1 MDSSF
6 PHSSGR
12 PHRPAGR
19 RPAKPK
25 PPDWR
30 QRFLII
36 GAVLA
41 AALVTAGVAIS
52 ATRGG
57 RGDERP
63 TGASKTT
70 STNKAGIAASASIG
84 TPAEG
89 QLVDQLYAVAAI
101 TEQPHLFDVSTT
113 TAAAA
118 AAGILAGRTI
128 TIDAGHAIN
137 PDLGYE
143 ATGPGSSE
151 TKVKD
156 PGGTS
161 GVVTGQPENAV
172 NLAIAIALKEKLEAA
187 GATVVMTRSGDTF
200 EGGNIERAQ
209 IANNAG
215 SDLFIRIHC
224 DGSTSQGTHGA
235 STLYPASIPGWTD
248 DIYAASRLA
257 AQSVQA
263 GLTTATGALDN
274 GVVERSDMTGF
285 NWADVP
291 AILVEVGYLTNP
303 AEDRA
308 LASAEYQQQAAQG
321 LLDGIQAY
329 FS

>member
-1 MDSSF
+1 MDRF
-6 PHSSGR
+6 PESKRGMT
-12 PHRPAGR
+12 A

-36 GAVLA
+36 GAMLA

-52 ATRGG
+52 ATRGA
-57 RGDERP
+57 GDGERP
-63 TGASKTT
+63 RGAAGKTT
-70 STNKAGIAASASIG
+70 STSMAGIAVSASIG
-84 TPAEG
+84 TPADG
-89 QLVDQLYAVAAI
+89 QLVNQLYAVAAI
-101 TEQPHLFDVSTT
+101 TEQPHLFDTST
-113 TAAAA
+113 TAAAPSGA
-118 AAGILAGRTI
+118 LAGRTI
-128 TIDAGHAIN
+128 TIDAGHATN

-161 GVVTGQPENAV
+161 GAVTGQPENAV
-172 NLAIAIALKEKLEAA
+172 NLAIAIALKEQLEAA
-187 GATVVMTRSGDTF
+187 GANVVMTRAGDTF
-200 EGGNIERAQ
+200 DGGNIERAQ

-263 GLTTATGALDN
+263 GLTAATGALDN
-274 GVVERSDMTGF
+274 GIVERSDMTGF

-308 LASAEYQQQAAQG
+308 LASAEYQQQVAQG
-321 LLDGIQAY
+321 LLDGIRAY